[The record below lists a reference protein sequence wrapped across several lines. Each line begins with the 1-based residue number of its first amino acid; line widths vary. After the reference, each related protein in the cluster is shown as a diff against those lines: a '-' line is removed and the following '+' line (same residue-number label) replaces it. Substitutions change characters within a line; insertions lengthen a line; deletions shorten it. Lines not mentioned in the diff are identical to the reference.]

1 MASATVSKVWI
12 GWGLCSGEAMAEQ
25 GADPSIQL
33 HRSCRLSSITPHLA
47 LAWCGLDTNRSLR
60 EIVLLFLKNYFR
72 LRRHSRLEVVQS
84 WPILQP
90 LLSLMALNLKRNCR
104 ECSRSLRTCKGKTRK
119 KRDKFCANRV
129 LVNLEV
135 QWETQ
140 LPPLETEYLALCP
153 RQLIAMQHANCINH
167 QTREKC

>member
-1 MASATVSKVWI
+1 
-12 GWGLCSGEAMAEQ
+12 
-25 GADPSIQL
+25 
-33 HRSCRLSSITPHLA
+33 
-47 LAWCGLDTNRSLR
+47 
-60 EIVLLFLKNYFR
+60 
-72 LRRHSRLEVVQS
+72 
-84 WPILQP
+84 
-90 LLSLMALNLKRNCR
+90 MALNG
-104 ECSRSLRTCKGKTRK
+104 KGKTRK

-140 LPPLETEYLALCP
+140 LSPLETEYLALCP